1 MRVLLASLFT
11 ASAVFGVAPV
21 MALPALDELEIE
33 LQGEAQGWL
42 NATCTYYDFGWISE
56 KQGRY
61 AIRRLTTLI
70 KGEYLGDDAVNRAKK
85 AALERDPGCQTTWT
99 ESGK

>member
-1 MRVLLASLFT
+1 MLT
-11 ASAVFGVAPV
+11 ASAVFWGAPV

-42 NATCTYYDFGWISE
+42 NATCTNYDLGWISE
-56 KQGRY
+56 EQGRY
-61 AIRRLTTLI
+61 AIRRLTTFI
-70 KGEYLGDDAVNRAKK
+70 KREYLGDDAVNRAKK
-85 AALERDPGCQTTWT
+85 AALEGDPGCQTIWT